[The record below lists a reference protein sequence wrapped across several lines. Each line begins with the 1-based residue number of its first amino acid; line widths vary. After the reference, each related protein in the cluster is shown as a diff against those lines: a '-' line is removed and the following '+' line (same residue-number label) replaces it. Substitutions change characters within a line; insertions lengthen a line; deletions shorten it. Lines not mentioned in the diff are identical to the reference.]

1 MSERKTKDIFISI
14 SAVTLAVVIQF
25 ALLLFDLPTLF
36 IFLGFRFH
44 IVSLI
49 FFVTFLFIHNQTLL
63 IEKIKFSSF
72 KGLFPYSSFTLLI
85 MVLILVSLYFTKNAK
100 FDEPELFYEIGL
112 SSIIDFPLYFLWNL
126 PQFLILL
133 LFLKFF
139 QERVHSNFIICF
151 IIVSILFSPQL
162 ILINIEK
169 LDYYS
174 ILSYLTASI
183 LFSLIIKKFK
193 SIYVAT
199 SLIYFVLWLNIL
211 SLGTDSITLG
221 KMFLS
226 SNFKEWSGFLIIHKQ
241 FDNIVSSAYFGIVT
255 ILFLFKHDENKRI
268 N

>member
-1 MSERKTKDIFISI
+1 LSESKTKNIIVSI
-14 SAVTLAVVIQF
+14 SSVTLAVVIQL

-49 FFVTFLFIHNQTLL
+49 FLVTFLFIHNQNLL
-63 IEKIKFSSF
+63 IEKKKFSSF
-72 KGLFPYSSFTLLI
+72 KGLFPYSSFTFVI
-85 MVLILVSLYFTKNAK
+85 MVIILVSLYFTKNAK

-126 PQFLILL
+126 PQFLIIL
-133 LFLKFF
+133 LFLKIFL
-139 QERVHSNFIICF
+139 EKVNSNFIICF
-151 IIVSILFSPQL
+151 IIVLILFSPQL

-174 ILSYLTASI
+174 ILSYVTASI
-183 LFSLIIKKFK
+183 LFTLIIKNFK

-199 SLIYFVLWLNIL
+199 SLIYFALWLNII

-221 KMFLS
+221 KMILS
-226 SNFKEWSGFLIIHKQ
+226 ANFKEWSGFLIIHKQ

-255 ILFLFKHDENKRI
+255 ILFLFKRDENKRV